1 MTEILLE
8 IAKNLGL
15 ITLIFF
21 LVLIL
26 LGAISGII
34 SALTEKK
41 RKEQMK
47 KDLEECINKIKDLRN
62 SENKE
67 ED

>member
-8 IAKNLGL
+8 IVKNLGL

-34 SALTEKK
+34 STLTEKK

>member
-8 IAKNLGL
+8 IVKNLGL

-34 SALTEKK
+34 STLTEKK

-47 KDLEECINKIKDLRN
+47 KDLVECINKIKDLRN